1 MAEIQDRH
9 SVTLLHRPDQY
20 GGKPIPLSRLLVRM
34 ESTAT
39 EAKWTEVSKPAIVA
53 TWLMEMVTRN
63 DYG

>member
-1 MAEIQDRH
+1 M
-9 SVTLLHRPDQY
+9 LHRPDQY

-63 DYG
+63 DFG